1 MFSLR
6 VLTVKMTRVKAK
18 IALQK
23 IQSNSSHEMVVQLK
37 KKGYTE
43 GTKENCFKQTDTHSV
58 LKSWTPLYCCI
69 NSSKSV
75 SAKN

>member
-37 KKGYTE
+37 KKGTQ
-43 GTKENCFKQTDTHSV
+43 KEQRKTALSKLTHIQ
-58 LKSWTPLYCCI
+58 Y
-69 NSSKSV
+69 
-75 SAKN
+75 